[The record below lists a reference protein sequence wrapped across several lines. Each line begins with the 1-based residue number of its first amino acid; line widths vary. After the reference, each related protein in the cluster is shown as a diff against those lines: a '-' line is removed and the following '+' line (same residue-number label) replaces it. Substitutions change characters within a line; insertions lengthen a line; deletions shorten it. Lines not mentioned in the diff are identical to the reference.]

1 MSQNSAIQIEV
12 SGADGDPPELSLVP
26 DDKQQIDNAPTDTTG
41 QNDSTDQVDTDQIDT
56 DVTGVR
62 EPVDVFDA
70 EVATPDL
77 VRLYLDEIGRAP
89 LLDAATEVDLAQRIE
104 AGLYARHLLD
114 GLMDGPGGPGGPGGP
129 AGPAGGRSGGL
140 QRRRAVKLRAAGKI
154 ASTVELDR
162 LAHDG
167 EDAKRAF
174 IKANLRLVVS
184 LARRYTRAS
193 MPLLDLIQEGNVGL
207 VRAVEKFDYARGYK
221 FSTYATWWIRQSIG
235 RAIAEQSRT
244 VRLPVHQ
251 VEKLSRL
258 ARTRRDMS
266 AALGRDVTD
275 EEVAAELDI
284 DLEAVH
290 DLDQISRTPA
300 SLDALV
306 GDDGGTTLGDLVDS
320 SQPSPEDIVVESGA
334 RDALLGLLDRLSPRE
349 ADVVHSR
356 YSLSAGPKQTYE
368 QIAGRLGVSRE
379 RVRQI
384 EREAL
389 DRLRGW
395 AKDVV

>member
-1 MSQNSAIQIEV
+1 MSQQPLAQVEV
-12 SGADGDPPELSLVP
+12 A
-26 DDKQQIDNAPTDTTG
+26 
-41 QNDSTDQVDTDQIDT
+41 DSTDVSRE
-56 DVTGVR
+56 VR
-62 EPVDVFDA
+62 ED

-89 LLDAATEVDLAQRIE
+89 LLDAAAEVDLAQRIE

-114 GLMDGPGGPGGPGGP
+114 QIDRLEH
-129 AGPAGGRSGGL
+129 
-140 QRRRAVKLRAAGKI
+140 RRAVKLQAARKV
-154 ASTVELDR
+154 ASTVELNR
-162 LAHDG
+162 LATDG
-167 EDAKRAF
+167 ESAKRAF

-258 ARTRRDMS
+258 SRTRRDLS
-266 AALGRDVTD
+266 ASLGRDATD
-275 EEVAAELDI
+275 LEVAT
-284 DLEAVH
+284 DLGITLENVR
-290 DLDQISRTPA
+290 DLDAISRTPA

-306 GDDGGTTLGDLVDS
+306 GEDGGTTLGDLVDNAD
-320 SQPSPEDIVVESGA
+320 PGPEELVIDRA
-334 RDALLGLLDRLSPRE
+334 TRAALVGLLDRLPERE
-349 ADVVHSR
+349 ADVVRAR
-356 YSLSAGPKQTYE
+356 YGLVPGPKQTYE
-368 QIAGRLGVSRE
+368 QISGRIGVSRE

-389 DRLRGW
+389 ERLRDWVSDQG
-395 AKDVV
+395 

>member
-1 MSQNSAIQIEV
+1 MPAPTTPDAYDDEV
-12 SGADGDPPELSLVP
+12 S
-26 DDKQQIDNAPTDTTG
+26 
-41 QNDSTDQVDTDQIDT
+41 
-56 DVTGVR
+56 
-62 EPVDVFDA
+62 
-70 EVATPDL
+70 TPDL

-114 GLMDGPGGPGGPGGP
+114 QLGH
-129 AGPAGGRSGGL
+129 
-140 QRRRAVKLRAAGKI
+140 RRAVKLQAARKV
-154 ASTVELDR
+154 ASTAELTQ

-167 EDAKRAF
+167 EVAKRAF
-174 IKANLRLVVS
+174 IRANLRLVVS

-258 ARTRRDMS
+258 SRTRRDMG
-266 AALGRDVTD
+266 AALGRDPSD
-275 EEVAAELDI
+275 AEVAAELGITVEDI
-284 DLEAVH
+284 A
-290 DLDQISRTPA
+290 DLDTISRAPT

-306 GDDGGTTLGDLVDS
+306 GDDGGTTLGDLVDAAD
-320 SQPSPEDIVVESGA
+320 PGPEDLVVDRA
-334 RDALLGLLDRLSPRE
+334 HRTALVGMVDRLAERE
-349 ADVVHSR
+349 ADVIRCR
-356 YSLSAGPKQTYE
+356 YGLVPGPKQTYE
-368 QIAGRLGVSRE
+368 QIAARLGVSRE

-389 DRLRGW
+389 EHLRDWVRDSG
-395 AKDVV
+395 

>member
-1 MSQNSAIQIEV
+1 MTQQPLAADETA
-12 SGADGDPPELSLVP
+12 GAAVDAGD
-26 DDKQQIDNAPTDTTG
+26 A
-41 QNDSTDQVDTDQIDT
+41 
-56 DVTGVR
+56 
-62 EPVDVFDA
+62 FDL

-114 GLMDGPGGPGGPGGP
+114 ELGQLE
-129 AGPAGGRSGGL
+129 
-140 QRRRAVKLRAAGKI
+140 RRRAVKLREARKVAT
-154 ASTVELDR
+154 TVELDR
-162 LAHDG
+162 LASDG
-167 EDAKRAF
+167 ELAKRAF
-174 IKANLRLVVS
+174 IRANLRLVVS
-184 LARRYTRAS
+184 LARRYNRAS

-258 ARTRRDMS
+258 GRTRRDMS

-275 EEVAAELDI
+275 DEVATEMGF
-284 DLEAVH
+284 DLETVQ
-290 DLDQISRTPA
+290 DLDRISRAPA

-306 GDDGGTTLGDLVDS
+306 GDDGGTTLGDLVDAAD
-320 SQPSPEDIVVESGA
+320 PSPEDIVVENDSRGA
-334 RDALLGLLDRLSPRE
+334 LVGLVDRLTERE
-349 ADVVHSR
+349 AEVIRCR
-356 YSLSAGPKQTYE
+356 YGLVPGPKQTYE
-368 QIAGRLGVSRE
+368 QISGRLGVSRE

-389 DRLRGW
+389 DRLRLW
-395 AKDVV
+395 VSEDD

>member
-1 MSQNSAIQIEV
+1 MT
-12 SGADGDPPELSLVP
+12 
-26 DDKQQIDNAPTDTTG
+26 QQAEIFETA
-41 QNDSTDQVDTDQIDT
+41 
-56 DVTGVR
+56 
-62 EPVDVFDA
+62 EPVDAPDA
-70 EVATPDL
+70 YDQEVGTPDL

-89 LLDAATEVDLAQRIE
+89 LLDAAGEVDLAQRIE
-104 AGLYARHLLD
+104 AGLYARRLLD
-114 GLMDGPGGPGGPGGP
+114 DLGHR
-129 AGPAGGRSGGL
+129 RS
-140 QRRRAVKLRAAGKI
+140 VKLQAARRV

-162 LAHDG
+162 LVIDG
-167 EDAKRAF
+167 EAAKRAF

-184 LARRYTRAS
+184 LARRYSRAS

-258 ARTRRDMS
+258 GRTRRDLGAS
-266 AALGRDVTD
+266 LGRDATD
-275 EEVAAELDI
+275 AEVAAEMGVDV
-284 DLEAVH
+284 DVVA
-290 DLDQISRTPA
+290 DLDRISRTPA

-306 GDDGGTTLGDLVDS
+306 GEDGGTTLGDLVDAAD
-320 SQPSPEDIVVESGA
+320 PGPEDIVVEHES
-334 RDALLGLLDRLSPRE
+334 RDALVGLVDRLTPRE
-349 ADVVHSR
+349 AEVLRSR
-356 YSLSAGPKQTYE
+356 YELVPGPKQTYE

-389 DRLRGW
+389 DRLRIW
-395 AKDVV
+395 VSQDV

>member
-1 MSQNSAIQIEV
+1 MTTQPLSRPEIPAPTTPDAYDDEV
-12 SGADGDPPELSLVP
+12 S
-26 DDKQQIDNAPTDTTG
+26 
-41 QNDSTDQVDTDQIDT
+41 
-56 DVTGVR
+56 
-62 EPVDVFDA
+62 
-70 EVATPDL
+70 TPDL

-114 GLMDGPGGPGGPGGP
+114 QLGH
-129 AGPAGGRSGGL
+129 
-140 QRRRAVKLRAAGKI
+140 RRAVKLQAARKV
-154 ASTVELDR
+154 ASTAELTQ

-167 EDAKRAF
+167 EVAKRAF
-174 IKANLRLVVS
+174 IRANLRLVVS

-258 ARTRRDMS
+258 SRTRRDMG
-266 AALGRDVTD
+266 AALGRDPSD
-275 EEVAAELDI
+275 AEVAAELGITVEDI
-284 DLEAVH
+284 A
-290 DLDQISRTPA
+290 DLDTISRAPT

-306 GDDGGTTLGDLVDS
+306 GDDGGTTLGDLVDAAD
-320 SQPSPEDIVVESGA
+320 PGPEDLVVDRA
-334 RDALLGLLDRLSPRE
+334 HRTALVGMVDRLAERE
-349 ADVVHSR
+349 ADVIRCR
-356 YSLSAGPKQTYE
+356 YGLVPGPKQTYE
-368 QIAGRLGVSRE
+368 QIAGRLGVSRV

-389 DRLRGW
+389 EHLRDWVRDSG
-395 AKDVV
+395 

>member
-1 MSQNSAIQIEV
+1 MTEAATAPV
-12 SGADGDPPELSLVP
+12 DT
-26 DDKQQIDNAPTDTTG
+26 PTDIRS
-41 QNDSTDQVDTDQIDT
+41 DAYDDE
-56 DVTGVR
+56 VT
-62 EPVDVFDA
+62 
-70 EVATPDL
+70 TPDL

-114 GLMDGPGGPGGPGGP
+114 QLRARDTLG
-129 AGPAGGRSGGL
+129 
-140 QRRRAVKLRAAGKI
+140 RRRAVKLQAARKV
-154 ASTVELDR
+154 ATTDELAR
-162 LAHDG
+162 LAEDG
-167 EDAKRAF
+167 EAAKRAF
-174 IKANLRLVVS
+174 IRSNLRLVVS

-221 FSTYATWWIRQSIG
+221 FSTYATWWIRQAIG

-258 ARTRRDMS
+258 SRTRRDLG
-266 AALGRDVTD
+266 AQLGRDPSD
-275 EEVAAELDI
+275 AEVAAELGLDVA
-284 DLEAVH
+284 AVQ
-290 DLDQISRTPA
+290 DLDAISRQPT

-306 GDDGGTTLGDLVDS
+306 GDDGSTTLGDLVDTAD
-320 SQPSPEDIVVESGA
+320 PGPEDLAVDRA
-334 RDALLGLLDRLSPRE
+334 HRAALMGLVDRLGERE
-349 ADVVHSR
+349 AEVIRSR
-356 YSLSAGPKQTYE
+356 YGLVAGPKQTYE
-368 QIAGRLGVSRE
+368 QISGRLGVSRE

-389 DRLRGW
+389 EHLRDW
-395 AKDVV
+395 VSDH